1 MGNDGYIRMSDLQP
15 SFQKLNERLDYI
27 EQHLVAMG
35 AAAGYAYAPF
45 NSGMPPQVEELA
57 RAGKT
62 LEALKL
68 YRELTGASF
77 DQAKA
82 AVTVL

>member
-1 MGNDGYIRMSDLQP
+1 MSNDAYIRMSDLQP
-15 SFQKLNERLDYI
+15 SFQKLSDRLDYI

-35 AAAGYAYAPF
+35 AAVGYRYAPF
-45 NSGMPPQVEELA
+45 DSGMPPEVEALA

-62 LEALKL
+62 IEALKL

>member
-1 MGNDGYIRMSDLQP
+1 MSDNYIRMSDLQP
-15 SFQKLNERLDYI
+15 SFQKLNERLDHI
-27 EQHLVAMG
+27 EQYLVAMG

-45 NSGMPPQVEELA
+45 NSGMPPEVKALA

-68 YRELTGASF
+68 YREMTGASF
-77 DQAKA
+77 EQAKA

>member
-1 MGNDGYIRMSDLQP
+1 MNDAYIRMSDLQP

-35 AAAGYAYAPF
+35 AAAGYSYAPF
-45 NSGMPPQVEELA
+45 DSGMPPQVAELA

-62 LEALKL
+62 IEALKL

-77 DQAKA
+77 EQAKA

>member
-1 MGNDGYIRMSDLQP
+1 MNDGHVRMSDLQP

-35 AAAGYAYAPF
+35 AAVGYRYAPF
-45 NSGMPPQVEELA
+45 DSGMPPEVEALA

-62 LEALKL
+62 IEALKL

-77 DQAKA
+77 EQAKA